1 MQPNISSNGSF
12 YLTLSSLFKEMI
24 MLKRFF
30 IIYLLLVSALSNA
43 QPTDAG
49 GDTSLIPSSRL
60 GAKTWALASQSVV
73 NIRRAPAYS
82 SEMTTQVL
90 LGTPLKILAK
100 KRNWYQ
106 VQTPEGYEGW
116 AANLNAL
123 FDSVTLRGI
132 NQQPR
137 IIVTSNTAFVY
148 TSPCGGDI
156 VSEVVMGNILH
167 LDGNKKK
174 KGTYKVLFPDGRTG
188 YVDARAVKTWD
199 DWRRSIQL
207 TGSSIENVAK
217 RFVGLPYFWGGTS
230 ARGLDCSGLT
240 KTTYLMH
247 GIILP
252 RDARQQYLTGVA
264 IDSTNNFSQLQKGDL
279 MFFGR
284 KYADD
289 TTRYNIVHTA
299 IYLQDR
305 QFIQAGDG
313 NIQISSLDPAD
324 ENYDN
329 HNRSRYVITKRILH
343 TPQNGTWS
351 IFTHP
356 WYN

>member
-1 MQPNISSNGSF
+1 MVKYFFTVGFIFIFYFSS
-12 YLTLSSLFKEMI
+12 
-24 MLKRFF
+24 
-30 IIYLLLVSALSNA
+30 A
-43 QPTDAG
+43 QPVEQG
-49 GDTSLIPSSRL
+49 RDTSLIPASKL
-60 GAKTWALASQSVV
+60 GGKTWALASQSVI

-82 SEMTTQVL
+82 SEMTTQAL

-116 AANLNAL
+116 VANLDAR
-123 FDSVTLRGI
+123 FDSTALHLI
-132 NQQPR
+132 NKKPR
-137 IIVTSNTAFVY
+137 IIVMDNTAFVY
-148 TSPCGGDI
+148 TSPRSKEI
-156 VSEVVMGNILH
+156 MSEVVMGNILQ
-167 LDGNKKK
+167 LNGDKKK
-174 KGTYKVLFPDGRTG
+174 KGKYKVTFPDGRTG
-188 YVDARAVKTWD
+188 YIEAGAVKKWD

-207 TGSSIENVAK
+207 TGSSIESVAK

-230 ARGLDCSGLT
+230 PRGLDCSGLT

-252 RDARQQYLTGVA
+252 RDARQQYVTGTPV
-264 IDSTNNFSQLQKGDL
+264 DSINNFSQLQKGDL

-299 IYLQDR
+299 IYLHDR

-324 ENYDN
+324 KNYDN
-329 HNRSRYVITKRILH
+329 HNRNRYVISKRIINE
-343 TPQNGTWS
+343 PVNGTWS